1 MLQTDHI
8 IRKRVLQ
15 TDKAFQET
23 SGSFLQLQFDYLQL
37 LRNNKELIDGI
48 HYARL
53 IQQGILPQE
62 RHLKR
67 LFDEYFVLFKPQN
80 IIGGDLYWVG
90 QKGKLKIF
98 AVADCTGHGVSGA
111 LLSVLALSFLNYV
124 ILGKEFNEIHEV
136 LEELDKKW
144 IETFHQGVEYGFDN
158 DWMEIGICT
167 FNTETRELQYSGAF
181 NKLTCICGGETKTY
195 CGSRYPIGG
204 WQLEK
209 MRTFQNHSFTVPEGS
224 MLYMSS
230 DGFKDQFSFQNGKR
244 FGTKR
249 MTKLLNE
256 VAHLPAQKQ
265 KQVFEETLQ
274 AWKGIEEQTDDICV
288 MGIRL

>member
-1 MLQTDHI
+1 MSTI
-8 IRKRVLQ
+8 IRQDRRQAEKLLLD
-15 TDKAFQET
+15 T
-23 SGSFLQLQFDYLQL
+23 GSFYQLQLDYQQL
-37 LRNNKELIDGI
+37 LKNNKELMDGI
-48 HYARL
+48 HYAQL

-67 LFDEYFVLFKPQN
+67 LFDDYFVLFKPQN

-158 DWMEIGICT
+158 DWMEIGICS
-167 FNTETRELQYSGAF
+167 FHTETRELQFAGAF
-181 NKLTCICGGETKTY
+181 NKLTCIQGTEITNFYGN
-195 CGSRYPIGG
+195 RYPIGG

-209 MRTFQNHSFTVPEGS
+209 TRTFINHSLVLPEKS
-224 MLYMSS
+224 MVYMGS
-230 DGFKDQFSFQNGKR
+230 DGFKDQFSFPGGKR

-249 MTKLLNE
+249 LTQLIGE
-256 VAHLPAQKQ
+256 VSHLPAAHQKQ
-265 KQVFEETLQ
+265 LIEAAFESWRGGEV
-274 AWKGIEEQTDDICV
+274 QTDDVCL

>member
-1 MLQTDHI
+1 MAIAIRQDRRQPEKWMLEQ
-8 IRKRVLQ
+8 
-15 TDKAFQET
+15 
-23 SGSFLQLQFDYLQL
+23 GSFLQLQNDYQQL
-37 LRNNKELIDGI
+37 LRNNKELMDGI
-48 HYARL
+48 HYSQL

-124 ILGKEFNEIHEV
+124 ILGKEFVEIHEV

-158 DWMEIGICT
+158 DWMEIGICA
-167 FNTETRELQYSGAF
+167 FNSETRELQFSGAF
-181 NKLTCICGGETKTY
+181 NKLTCVHENEMTTICGN
-195 CGSRYPIGG
+195 RYPIGG

-209 MRTFQNHSFTVPEGS
+209 TRTYKNHSQILPENT
-224 MLYMSS
+224 MVYLSS
-230 DGFKDQFSFQNGKR
+230 DGFKDQFGFPEGKR

-249 MTKLLNE
+249 MTQLISS
-256 VAHLPAQKQ
+256 VAHLPAARQ
-265 KQVFEETLQ
+265 KQVVEAAFES
-274 AWKGIEEQTDDICV
+274 WKGPEVQTDDVCL
-288 MGIRL
+288 MGVRL

>member
-1 MLQTDHI
+1 MQTM
-8 IRKRVLQ
+8 
-15 TDKAFQET
+15 TFQEKRT
-23 SGSFLQLQFDYLQL
+23 LGYQTQEPALFMQLQQEYQTLYKNNQEL
-37 LRNNKELIDGI
+37 LEGM
-48 HYARL
+48 HYAQL

-67 LFDEYFVLFKPQN
+67 LFDEYFVIYRPQS
-80 IIGGDLYWVG
+80 IIGGDLFWVG

-124 ILGKEFNEIHEV
+124 ILGKEFTEAHQV

-158 DWMEIGICT
+158 DWMEIGLCT

-181 NKLTCICGGETKTY
+181 NKLTCITPTESIVRY
-195 CGSRYPIGG
+195 GSRYPIGG

-209 MRTFQNHSFTVPEGS
+209 SRIYTNHTLVLPENSTVY
-224 MLYMSS
+224 LYS
-230 DGFKDQFSFQNGKR
+230 DGFKDQFGADTKKR
-244 FGTKR
+244 HGSK
-249 MTKLLNE
+249 KLTELIE
-256 VAHLPAQKQ
+256 QVSKYGMEEQKE
-265 KQVFEETLQ
+265 KIENHFLD
-274 AWKGIEEQTDDICV
+274 WKGAEVQTDDVCV
-288 MGIRL
+288 LGVRL